1 METFNPYQANGTPTQ
16 FAPSPS
22 EETKNE
28 SPNGVLGFETLRGGR
43 CKACS
48 LHINLAIMKTVCV

>member
-1 METFNPYQANGTPTQ
+1 METLTHANSTPTQ
-16 FAPSPS
+16 FDLSPS

-28 SPNGVLGFETLRGGR
+28 SPNGVQGFETLLGGR

-48 LHINLAIMKTVCV
+48 LRINLAIMKTVCL